1 MMWFWAA
8 LMVLV
13 VVLDMATSNILYSW
27 MGLGFLTALVAAS
40 FGLPLPVQIIL
51 ACLVGSVSFVIGSFI
66 SRRYIKRNI
75 DQTPI
80 LTDKI
85 IGTVHTAEIEIGEET
100 QYKINGIYWFLRNEG
115 PTIFPGEQFRI
126 IGIKNNRLYVVKE
139 N

>member
-13 VVLDMATSNILYSW
+13 VILDMATSNILYSW
-27 MGLGFLTALVAAS
+27 MGLGFLTALVASS
-40 FGLPLPVQIIL
+40 FGLSLPVQIIL

-66 SRRYIKRNI
+66 SRKYIRRNI

-85 IGTVHTAEIEIGEET
+85 IGTVHTADIEIGEET